1 MAAGDMIKNRFQ
13 EFTDEQTGTRVVRLT
28 EPDHVSHHMYFY
40 NRMTT
45 ADGSHLLYCAEI
57 GGERQLYLMDLA
69 SGDAVQLTEGEGL
82 DDYGGLIAADDK
94 HIFYQ
99 QVCIPHSGGL
109 ERRKLGNERGQ
120 SFPCHC
126 GDTQGFPAG
135 EEEGGKL
142 GLFCDYLQGEAS
154 LPHRLLRS
162 ADRQLPYGA
171 GG

>member
-99 QVCIPHSGGL
+99 QEQAIWKLSLETL
-109 ERRKLGNERGQ
+109 ERECVYRIPEGWNG
-120 SFPCHC
+120 
-126 GDTQGFPAG
+126 GTG
-135 EEEGGKL
+135 E
-142 GLFCDYLQGEAS
+142 
-154 LPHRLLRS
+154 
-162 ADRQLPYGA
+162 
-171 GG
+171 